1 MSWWR
6 QPTCKS
12 WLELPWTDRPEGGSF
27 WSPAARGGV
36 LVGASA
42 VGTGADDWISEAG
55 VANRGQAPVRVLAD
69 VVHPFPT
76 NASSLRGAAAPHFPL
91 ASLKQS
97 RS

>member
-1 MSWWR
+1 MVAATDLQELARTSMDGSAGGRLILVAGR
-6 QPTCKS
+6 Q
-12 WLELPWTDRPEGGSF
+12 
-27 WSPAARGGV
+27 GGV